1 MPAVL
6 PRATSRKGSQ
16 RTRGTKTPPEPKG
29 LGSLPKTRS
38 TKHTS
43 WEPDCN
49 NHTCLMVNQL
59 CVSLGPSGT
68 QELVVAMMARALSF
82 PLTLGLRLFHPL
94 QAGRS
99 LQPLRLSHWPRLLLD
114 PDLLPVAC
122 FDPGFCLETAS
133 LCPGSS
139 PAVTSP
145 TESRNPQFEPVLD
158 LKRSSSGSALW
169 LAWVLS

>member
-1 MPAVL
+1 MRPDSGLFLAFPLHQHCIVPAVL

-38 TKHTS
+38 TRPTS

-49 NHTCLMVNQL
+49 NHMCLMVNQM
-59 CVSLGPSGT
+59 CVSLRPSET

-82 PLTLGLRLFHPL
+82 PLTLGLRLFRPL
-94 QAGRS
+94 QAGGS
-99 LQPLRLSHWPRLLLD
+99 LQPLRLSQRPLLLD

-122 FDPGFCLETAS
+122 FDPGFCL
-133 LCPGSS
+133 
-139 PAVTSP
+139 
-145 TESRNPQFEPVLD
+145 
-158 LKRSSSGSALW
+158 
-169 LAWVLS
+169 